1 MISSQ
6 MWVYHYANMYENNT
20 PAVRLLYSLSVLQS
34 TITFEAQ
41 GSLCTLRIAKSL
53 DGPDLYALGPEL
65 RIPETQEEA
74 I

>member
-1 MISSQ
+1 M
-6 MWVYHYANMYENNT
+6 
-20 PAVRLLYSLSVLQS
+20 
-34 TITFEAQ
+34 ITFEAQ

-65 RIPETQEEA
+65 RIPEAQEEA